1 MRLLRGR
8 GSDPAADHAIT
19 ADLAGWTAETGEP
32 AVRLWQPHRSVAF
45 GRRDTAHDGYNSA
58 VRAARRRG
66 YTPVERSVGGRA
78 VAFTGSTVALV
89 LTEPVE
95 TARTGIEA
103 RYDRVTD
110 AVADALAGLGVA
122 LEPGE
127 PADAFCPG
135 SHSLSADGKVVGLAQ
150 RVRSAVA
157 VVSGIVV
164 VRDHEALADV
174 LESVYGA
181 LGVPFEPDTLG
192 SVARAGGPADP
203 GAVIRAL
210 EATLTAEPTAEL
222 VRES

>member
-8 GSDPAADHAIT
+8 GADPAADHAMT
-19 ADLAGWTAETGEP
+19 ADLAGWTAESGEP

-45 GRRDTAHDGYNSA
+45 ARRDTAHEGYDRA

-78 VAFTGSTVALV
+78 VAFTGSTVAFV
-89 LTEPVE
+89 LTDPVE
-95 TARTGIEA
+95 TARTGIGA
-103 RYDRVTD
+103 RYDRVAD
-110 AVADALAGLGVA
+110 AVADAVAGIGVD

-127 PADAFCPG
+127 PAGAFCPG
-135 SHSLSADGKVVGLAQ
+135 SHSLSAGGKVVGLAQ
-150 RVRSAVA
+150 RVRSAAA

-174 LESVYGA
+174 LDPVYGA
-181 LGVPFEPDTLG
+181 LGVPFERDAVG

-203 GAVIRAL
+203 EAVIRAL
-210 EATLTAEPTAEL
+210 EDALTEEPTVEV
-222 VRES
+222 VRGS